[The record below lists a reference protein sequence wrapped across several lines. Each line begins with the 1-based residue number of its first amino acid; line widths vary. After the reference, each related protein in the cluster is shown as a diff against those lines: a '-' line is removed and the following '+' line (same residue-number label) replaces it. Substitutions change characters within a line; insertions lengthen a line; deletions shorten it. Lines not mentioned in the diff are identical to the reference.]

1 MSLSLR
7 YRNRPPFIESSG
19 RPAYLAATMFRLLS
33 SMLVAIALLLS
44 PMVMTS
50 GGAMAAPHNP
60 TMVVGMDGHCAETDV
75 PSGNDRSKAMAD
87 CTVTCPMFA
96 SVEPMVAD
104 NGSPAKEDVFVAKY
118 ATLIGIRPEGEK
130 PPPRITPEI

>member
-1 MSLSLR
+1 MSPR
-7 YRNRPPFIESSG
+7 PGYRTQAPFIESSG
-19 RPAYLAATMFRLLS
+19 RPDYLAATMFRLLS
-33 SMLVAIALLLS
+33 SMLVAMALLLS

-60 TMVVGMDGHCAETDV
+60 TMMVGMDGHCAVTDV
-75 PSGNDRSKAMAD
+75 PSGDDQSKAMAD
-87 CTVTCPMFA
+87 CAVTCPMFA
-96 SVEPMVAD
+96 AVEPTVAD
-104 NGSPAKEDVFVAKY
+104 NGPPAKEDVFVAEY